1 MPGAP
6 AVESLKAKPVTRRT
20 SIRQSL
26 NLASVSRAFAD
37 VINKDKDS
45 KDTDKLSRK
54 TRGSRRLSTQEPH
67 TKPAASRAS
76 MGDPRSPS
84 QATIRTA
91 TPESRGSTRGRA
103 SMSRTPS
110 DEQSPKPEPAGLLPK
125 SGVTTRAAARRAK
138 TQTVAASSL
147 PKYRHK
153 STVSE
158 QVKPPSPVNVRAGT
172 RRRFSGSSEDGKMD
186 KHKSSTPT
194 TIPSSDKGARPISP
208 LPQRAA
214 LKTLDTTP
222 ASTPPTPTKAS
233 TGFSSPSRGSPPRPT
248 KTSKTSASASAV
260 SRSSPTSASP
270 RRASCSSSSSATPQT
285 PKASTVKA
293 GLRLKVQDKSQ
304 KSSPSPTPTARH
316 TRSQSMFSG
325 ASAAKMSHISERA
338 NGDEDEDELEDVE
351 LLLAPVAR
359 ISAATPAMP
368 RIQKSRSRKPPTVPP
383 KTPVRTAGQLPE
395 RSNMSY
401 LSPVSAVDGNS
412 DHLRLQLGTDSRGF
426 GRSSI
431 MSWEQLASEASKNLG
446 EDELGKMLSD
456 IPAPFSAATSPIL
469 SPMLDIPESPSLSA
483 FESPGGYGSISQVLL
498 PDVTP
503 SPAVHRYSLTPSEA
517 DTTNSPVVT
526 LLRLQLAQAEN
537 MAKERLMQMQAME
550 QEIHSMKETHTKQIQ
565 EESSKHMARLKATER
580 RGEEKAAYASS
591 LEGQLRQAEVNRE
604 RAVEEARR
612 NSEETIRRSYDL
624 KRRREKALLKAKGAA
639 GLSASNWSNVRTLT
653 EVELDVVQGDR
664 AVLSILLME
673 LDRLGQII
681 SS

>member
-186 KHKSSTPT
+186 KHKSSIPT

-222 ASTPPTPTKAS
+222 ASTPPTPTKTS

-260 SRSSPTSASP
+260 SRSSPTSAST

-304 KSSPSPTPTARH
+304 KSSPSPTPTAHH
-316 TRSQSMFSG
+316 TRSHSMFSG
-325 ASAAKMSHISERA
+325 APAAKMSHISERV
-338 NGDEDEDELEDVE
+338 NVDEDDDELEDVE

-368 RIQKSRSRKPPTVPP
+368 RIQKSRSRKPPTAPP

-401 LSPVSAVDGNS
+401 LSPVSTVDGGS
-412 DHLRLQLGTDSRGF
+412 DHLRLQPGTDSRGF

-565 EESSKHMARLKATER
+565 EENSKHIAHLKATER

-612 NSEETIRRSYDL
+612 NSEETIRRSCDL